1 MNKQKILKILNELKP
16 HRELAEWMIAL
27 IEAGFM
33 DKDTY
38 QNMLFMIAS
47 AIKKIPKWEKKEKL
61 KKEFETFK
69 KSKKNSIKS
78 KESA

>member
-1 MNKQKILKILNELKP
+1 MNKQQVLNILNGLKP

-33 DKDTY
+33 DKETY

-47 AIKKIPKWEKKEKL
+47 AIKKMPEWEEKEKL
-61 KKEFETFK
+61 KSEFENM
-69 KSKKNSIKS
+69 KKNEKNEKS
-78 KESA
+78 KEKSE